1 MTKKSK
7 YGNQKIMRNGIMW
20 DSIAEWER
28 YLLLKDQEKRGLITD
43 LQRQVKFV
51 LQDGFE
57 FMGKRIQPIS
67 YVADFVYYKADTKEL
82 VVEDV
87 KGVQTPE
94 FKIKRKMFM
103 NRYGMDITLV
113 NVE

>member
-1 MTKKSK
+1 
-7 YGNQKIMRNGIMW
+7 MW

-28 YLLLKDQEKRGLITD
+28 YLVLKDKEKRGQITD

-57 FMGKRIQPIS
+57 FMGKRIQAIA

-94 FKIKRKMFM
+94 FKIKRKMFI

-113 NVE
+113 NVK